1 MISDGL
7 ILSLIACAVLL
18 LISYR
23 YRSIAASFVASVGIL
38 ICSLISFQET
48 DSVLAMGLLMMVSF
62 SSFILIGVGGKS

>member
-18 LISYR
+18 IISYR

-38 ICSLISFQET
+38 ISSLLSFQET
-48 DSVLAMGLLMMVSF
+48 DSILAMGLLMMISF